1 MEEEILLKDAEFL
14 RKDMLHTAKSLDF
27 IADQM
32 MGGEREDREWMEYLC
47 YVLIRNRAQHMRE
60 RAEELFT
67 YLHIKENKPLG
78 SKQSPDKEDCY

>member
-1 MEEEILLKDAEFL
+1 MEKELLLKGAEFV

-47 YVLIRNRAQHMRE
+47 YVLIRNRAQHIRE

-67 YLHIKENKPLG
+67 DLYIKENKSLG
-78 SKQSPDKEDCY
+78 SKQSAEKED